1 MHPKMDEDIVYSILK
16 DIVRKDY
23 DGDVLNIISLK
34 DKEMREVFKEV
45 ISPEALIID
54 ANTGDINTSLLLER
68 DQILGLNSLLN

>member
-1 MHPKMDEDIVYSILK
+1 MIQSEAGRYKIFLFIEDIVHL
-16 DIVRKDY
+16 
-23 DGDVLNIISLK
+23 GDVLNIISLK

>member
-1 MHPKMDEDIVYSILK
+1 MHPEMDEDIVYSILK
-16 DIVRKDY
+16 DIVWKDY

>member
-1 MHPKMDEDIVYSILK
+1 
-16 DIVRKDY
+16 
-23 DGDVLNIISLK
+23 
-34 DKEMREVFKEV
+34 MRDVFKDV